1 MKVVI
6 LAGGFG
12 SRIAD
17 HSDLPKPMI
26 PVGNK
31 PIITHIMQIYINQGF
46 KDFILPVGYKG
57 DIIREYF
64 YKNKSFSNINIQ
76 IVDTG
81 LNSLTGSRLKK
92 IKHLILEEDFML
104 TYGDGLCNINLKKLI
119 NFHKKHKKKVTV
131 TAVHPPARFGEL
143 EISRNRV
150 KVFMEK
156 PQLQKGWI
164 NGGFFILNR
173 DFFNYIPNRNVSLER
188 YPLIKAAKDKEF
200 MAYKHNKFWYC
211 IDNRRDHKIIQ
222 DLYKKGNPPWINVK

>member
-26 PVGNK
+26 PIGRK
-31 PIITHIMQIYINQGF
+31 PIIAHIMQIYIKQGF
-46 KDFILPVGYKG
+46 KDFILAVGYKG
-57 DIIREYF
+57 NIIKRYF
-64 YKNKSFSNINIQ
+64 KGNKIFSQANIK

-81 LNSLTGSRLKK
+81 INSLTGRRLKK
-92 IKHLILEEDFML
+92 IRHLISEDNFML
-104 TYGDGLCNINLKKLI
+104 TYGDGLSNINLKKLI
-119 NFHKKHKKKVTV
+119 KFHKKHKKTVTV

-143 EISRNRV
+143 ELSGNRV

-164 NGGFFILNR
+164 NGGFFILKKN
-173 DFFNYIPNRNVSLER
+173 FFNYIPNKNVSLER
-188 YPLIKAAKDKEF
+188 YPLGRAAKEKEF
-200 MAYKHNKFWYC
+200 MAYKHDKFWYC

-222 DLYKKGNPPWINVK
+222 NLYKKGNPPWINVK